1 MFNMLLNLVD
11 RIVFTAFFI
20 IGVQL
25 PAFIIQYSQRLSGHV
40 NEAKHQVL
48 QFQAIADLQYQGN
61 LQALISH
68 YKSLNDETMAQTAT
82 LLINTIERHQLLE
95 QQLNLLLNSPFIEK
109 IYYFFVYLNQP
120 MAQATLEQ
128 FVLAIPLE
136 IPALVTGAVSAF
148 AASFCVF
155 GFNRVCQL
163 CLKRINKSKHQ
174 IHSH

>member
-20 IGVQL
+20 AGVQL

-48 QFQAIADLQYQGN
+48 QFQAIADLQYQGD

-68 YKSLNDETMAQTAT
+68 YKSLNDETMAQTAS
-82 LLINTIERHQLLE
+82 LLINSIERQQLLE

-109 IYYFFVYLNQP
+109 IYYFFIHLNQP

-136 IPALVTGAVSAF
+136 IPALVTGAVFAF
-148 AASFCVF
+148 GASLCLFSVNKGCRYCARKVF
-155 GFNRVCQL
+155 GG
-163 CLKRINKSKHQ
+163 NKHR
-174 IHSH
+174 HAT